1 MKANVRNI
9 EVNLHNG
16 KTMRVSEKRFK
27 KYSEMEENREDW
39 LQFRMKRFGFSREEL
54 IMHPSPQMLFFEED
68 DIKEIFFFRGKF
80 HAGFYCKG
88 RLDDNLFDT
97 PEEAYQFMKGL
108 KGGQS

>member
-1 MKANVRNI
+1 MI
-9 EVNLHNG
+9 INLHNG

-27 KYSEMEENREDW
+27 EYSEMEDNREDW
-39 LQFRMKRFGFSREEL
+39 LQFRMKLFGFSREEL
-54 IMHPSPQMLFFEED
+54 IMHPSPVMLFFEGD

-97 PEEAYQFMKGL
+97 PEEAYQFMKSM
-108 KGGQS
+108 KGGKS

>member
-1 MKANVRNI
+1 
-9 EVNLHNG
+9 
-16 KTMRVSEKRFK
+16 
-27 KYSEMEENREDW
+27 MEENREDW

-54 IMHPSPQMLFFEED
+54 IMNPSPQMLFFEED
-68 DIKEIFFFRGKF
+68 DIKEIFFLGGKF
-80 HAGFYCKG
+80 HAGFYCEG